1 MWNEM
6 PSCSLLSYDRS
17 PHLSEEARVWVLQ
30 CLSDL
35 WLVQFPCSLS
45 CQDHARD
52 KGTQR
57 LCGMYAAFRMGPGAE
72 LPASAGD
79 PVASVRV
86 KNRQIQAS
94 RLEPQGQQ
102 RCVPEVLCV
111 GRWALLGFTRT
122 FGTSW
127 QPPILNIDC
136 AC

>member
-1 MWNEM
+1 
-6 PSCSLLSYDRS
+6 
-17 PHLSEEARVWVLQ
+17 
-30 CLSDL
+30 
-35 WLVQFPCSLS
+35 
-45 CQDHARD
+45 
-52 KGTQR
+52 
-57 LCGMYAAFRMGPGAE
+57 MYAAFRMGPGAE

-111 GRWALLGFTRT
+111 GRWTLLGLTRT

>member
-1 MWNEM
+1 M
-6 PSCSLLSYDRS
+6 
-17 PHLSEEARVWVLQ
+17 
-30 CLSDL
+30 
-35 WLVQFPCSLS
+35 
-45 CQDHARD
+45 
-52 KGTQR
+52 QR
-57 LCGMYAAFRMGPGAE
+57 LGWGLE
-72 LPASAGD
+72 QNLQLQQETLW
-79 PVASVRV
+79 PVSV

-111 GRWALLGFTRT
+111 GRWALLDLTRT